1 MPRGDPRTPRSPVVA
16 SLETRND
23 LSDNG
28 TKLTCNAMLA
38 WYKETGI
45 DWDYGTNGRQLS
57 YG

>member
-28 TKLTCNAMLA
+28 TKLTSNAILA
-38 WYKETGI
+38 WSKDHRVEWLI
-45 DWDYGTNGRQLS
+45 ASPRPR
-57 YG
+57 